1 MYQVLSLPHPYP
13 LVLIILVQDH
23 PKSNCQY
30 LPSFGWALSPT
41 TKACFAY
48 PSYRAEV
55 SGNSCSL
62 GAVLDQWLMGVG
74 IQISQFSQPLGGITL
89 RHVFYTGSQSFS
101 ADPTTMHPFLAAFLS
116 LSYFL
121 TSQLVF
127 SSVLQEKTCSQI
139 LDSGSASLKTHT
151 RTECLW
157 NERGSLCF
165 PVPNLPHR
173 SWCMKTESQQ
183 PCMTWARKSKHLAG
197 NFKPPFLSPLTF
209 VINTHTQ
216 EHYLT

>member
-1 MYQVLSLPHPYP
+1 MLPGSSPWSMINGSWYTNIPVLSTLGWDNSEAR
-13 LVLIILVQDH
+13 VLHWI
-23 PKSNCQY
+23 PK
-30 LPSFGWALSPT
+30 FLSWPNYY
-41 TKACFAY
+41 A
-48 PSYRAEV
+48 
-55 SGNSCSL
+55 
-62 GAVLDQWLMGVG
+62 
-74 IQISQFSQPLGGITL
+74 
-89 RHVFYTGSQSFS
+89 
-101 ADPTTMHPFLAAFLS
+101 PFLGCVPF
-116 LSYFL
+116 SYFL

-139 LDSGSASLKTHT
+139 LDSGSASLKTHI

-216 EHYLT
+216 EHYFT